1 MTLDELKA
9 GDTAVIKYFSGDLEL
24 QSRLVEMGL
33 LVGTQLRVVKKAP
46 FGGPVELKVRDYY
59 VTLRREDASRIVLSS

>member
-1 MTLDELKA
+1 
-9 GDTAVIKYFSGDLEL
+9 
-24 QSRLVEMGL
+24 
-33 LVGTQLRVVKKAP
+33 VVKKAP

>member
-9 GDTAVIKYFSGDLEL
+9 GETAVIKRFSGNLEL

-33 LVGTQLRVVKKAP
+33 LVGTRLRVVKKAP

-59 VTLRREDASRIVLSS
+59 VTLRREDASQIVLSS